1 MSEMGVLLLER
12 RLREHAVGMPQ
23 TLVLNRQHPSF
34 PSALRDIPRWPV
46 QLYCHGRFPNE
57 GPAVAL
63 VGARAASRQGMQR
76 AHDLA
81 AELAG
86 SGHRI
91 VSGGAL
97 GVDTAA
103 HRGALAAGG
112 YTVAVMACGLDRY
125 YPARNQPLFDA
136 MLAAGGAIVS
146 PYEEGAQ
153 PIAGRFVRRNQIIAA
168 LADLVI
174 VVEASTNSGSLHT
187 ARFASALGRR
197 LAVVCGSPGC
207 EALRSAGVVAI
218 EDARDVERM
227 LAGEM
232 PAPMVALPKRGSPAD
247 RVLCALSAKEPRSA
261 GAMHK
266 ELDMPVRAVQRILLS
281 LHLDLLTVALPG
293 GRYLRTQL
301 AETAYSGCHAE
312 KKQASR
318 V

>member
-1 MSEMGVLLLER
+1 MSEMRVVLLELALPR
-12 RLREHAVGMPQ
+12 HALGMSQ
-23 TLVLNRQHPSF
+23 TLVLDRQHPAF
-34 PSALRDIPRWPV
+34 PSALRDIPRWPA
-46 QLYCHGRFPNE
+46 QLYCDGLYKAK

-63 VGARAASRQGMQR
+63 VGARAASRRAMQR

-81 AELAG
+81 AELAA

-91 VSGGAL
+91 ISGGAL
-97 GVDTAA
+97 GVDAAA
-103 HRGALAAGG
+103 HGGALAANG
-112 YTVAVMACGLDRY
+112 YTLAVMACGLDRY
-125 YPARNQPLFDA
+125 YPARNQPLFEA
-136 MLAAGGAIVS
+136 MLNAGGAIVS

-197 LAVVCGSPGC
+197 LAVVRGSPGC

-218 EDARDVERM
+218 EDTGDVARV

-232 PAPMVALPKRGSPAD
+232 PAATAAVPKQGSSED
-247 RVLCALSAKEPRSA
+247 RVLWALSTTEPRSA
-261 GAMHK
+261 GELHK
-266 ELDMPVRAVQRILLS
+266 GLDMPVRTVQRILLS

-293 GRYLRTQL
+293 GRYLRSQL
-301 AETAYSGCHAE
+301 AESSA
-312 KKQASR
+312 
-318 V
+318 